1 MSEDNTIT
9 AQEIEE
15 AAPPVGAPNLQ
26 NDMNQQEIDAA
37 IQANREYEMKRS
49 VHAWL
54 CFHSGLFSEWGID
67 HDYIDNAA
75 NSTSIRMHEEGHY
88 RWDSAIESRRN
99 AMCSLRTQIGVNITP
114 SPIVFDTEG
123 IALGYNLPGFCDIP
137 ETTLS
142 NFEENFEGNAGCGY
156 HSWSEFCNYYR
167 NLASYLV
174 YDLEAVL
181 NILDDLVPHYLPQVD
196 NAWTQRQQ
204 NRHYR
209 KPSIQILGVHCDRD
223 RTVGE
228 ALSSRELGRLV
239 RVHGQITLLS
249 PKKTQFVEAVFKCS
263 RCENPD
269 NQVVRQNPYD
279 DELLYPL
286 PCSVPGHTGWTL
298 LEPPES
304 KTITIRRAHIQDP
317 QVSSS
322 DSPVVLVE
330 FQQELS
336 DSIGPGEEVVL
347 VGYVRSRPMNK
358 TSKKDRNREVFL
370 IVTGI
375 ESSSVQ
381 SDIQVLP
388 EERETIQEWAN
399 ARSFSERMDALT
411 RSFAPQIVGRDY
423 VKHALLLQQAGGSSN
438 STRPDIH
445 VALFGD
451 PGTGKTVLARAA
463 LDLSP
468 ASRYISAERATIP
481 GMVGGMSTKSEL
493 FSSGDKRVIVPGV
506 LASVGPGGI
515 AVIDEAHFLDSRGKD
530 LSTQLNTALE
540 TQEVPLAMV
549 DGGKVSTKTPV
560 LFAANPKKG
569 DNTRFDESSSLTY
582 AEQAGMASSTLSRVD
597 IPIVMMDK
605 TQSEDEEMRRAM
617 SALMSLNGNFDA
629 DNPENELLDLRFL
642 QCFFSMAREFRQVS
656 IPMDIIQYIAKEQVE
671 SRLNRSDGDS
681 VSNRR
686 INSVGR
692 LACAAAKISFSNI
705 VTKEH
710 ADFAISVMSKT
721 LMDISPSASEGGKT
735 VNQANRVEDIWNAL
749 NVFYSIT
756 EKTKLSLEEIE
767 EGISTHWDRENN
779 GKPPNR
785 NAILKALTH
794 FVSLNKRHSQHG
806 GFIKIGRSYGF
817 DND

>member
-1 MSEDNTIT
+1 MTNEGIPVWD
-9 AQEIEE
+9 IEE
-15 AAPPVGAPNLQ
+15 PDINLGDLVLEDE
-26 NDMNQQEIDAA
+26 NDALV
-37 IQANREYEMKRS
+37 ANREREMKRS

-54 CFHSGLFSEWGID
+54 CFHSGLFSEWGLTHGAID
-67 HDYIDNAA
+67 EAA
-75 NSTSIRMHEEGHY
+75 MSSSERMQSEGHY

-99 AMCSLRTQIGVNITP
+99 AMCSLQTQLGEDITP
-114 SPIVFDTEG
+114 SPISFDTEG
-123 IALGYNLPGFCDIP
+123 IALGYNLPGLFDIP
-137 ETTLS
+137 EDELRVFNDRFS
-142 NFEENFEGNAGCGY
+142 GDAGCGY
-156 HSWSEFCNYYR
+156 ETWQEFCAYYR

-174 YDLEAVL
+174 YDLDAVL
-181 NILDDLVPHYLPQVD
+181 VILQKLIPHYMPQV
-196 NAWTQRQQ
+196 NAAWTERQL

-209 KPSIQILGVHCDRD
+209 QPSIQVLGVHCDRD

-249 PKKTQFVEAVFKCS
+249 PKKTQFVEAAFKCS
-263 RCENPD
+263 RCEDPEIQLVN
-269 NQVVRQNPYD
+269 QNPYD
-279 DELLYPL
+279 DELLFPL
-286 PCSVPGHTGWTL
+286 PCSVQGHNGWTL

-304 KTITIRRAHIQDP
+304 TTLTIRRAQIQDP

-322 DSPVVLVE
+322 DTPVVLVE

-336 DSIGPGEEVVL
+336 DNIGPGEEVVL

-358 TSKKDRNREVFL
+358 TSKRDRNREVYL
-370 IVTGI
+370 VVTGV

-381 SDIQVLP
+381 TDVEVLP
-388 EERETIQEWAN
+388 EERDQVTEWCN
-399 ARSFSERMDALT
+399 GRSFEERMAELT

-423 VKHALLLQQAGGSSN
+423 VKHALILQQAGGSRLAQ
-438 STRPDIH
+438 RPDIH
-445 VALFGD
+445 VAMFGD
-451 PGTGKTVLARAA
+451 PGTGKTVMARWA
-463 LDLSP
+463 LGLSP

-481 GMVGGMSTKSEL
+481 GMVGGMSTKNEL

-549 DGGKVSTKTPV
+549 DGGKVTTKTPV

-569 DNTRFDESSSLTY
+569 DNTKFDPLSNLTY
-582 AEQAGMASSTLSRVD
+582 AQQAGIADSTMSRLDV
-597 IPIVMMDK
+597 PIVMRDVL
-605 TQSEDEEMRRAM
+605 QDEEEETRRAI
-617 SALMSLNGNFDA
+617 SALMSLNGSFTEEGEHDIL
-629 DNPENELLDLRFL
+629 PLRFL
-642 QCFFSMAREFRQVS
+642 QCFFSIAREYEEVT
-656 IPMDIIQYIAKEQVE
+656 IPMDIMRYIAKEQVQ

-686 INSVGR
+686 INSIGR
-692 LACAAAKISFSNI
+692 LACAAAKISFSTI

-710 ADFAISVMSKT
+710 ADFAISIMALT

-735 VNQANRVEDIWNAL
+735 SQQMNRDEGIWNAL
-749 NVFYSIT
+749 NSYYAST
-756 EKTKLSLEEIE
+756 EKTQFTMEEFV
-767 EGISTHWDRENN
+767 EGIREHWGNVNEGTAPKRD
-779 GKPPNR
+779 
-785 NAILKALTH
+785 AIVQAITGFL
-794 FVSLNKRHSQHG
+794 SQGKRHNTNG
-806 GFIKIGRSYGF
+806 GLRKSGKTWGF

>member
-1 MSEDNTIT
+1 MTNDGIPVWD
-9 AQEIEE
+9 IEE
-15 AAPPVGAPNLQ
+15 PDIDLGDLVLEDE
-26 NDMNQQEIDAA
+26 NDALT
-37 IQANREYEMKRS
+37 ANRVREMKRS

-54 CFHSGLFSEWGID
+54 CFHSGLFSEWGLTHDAID
-67 HDYIDNAA
+67 EVAM
-75 NSTSIRMHEEGHY
+75 SSSERMQTEGHY

-99 AMCSLRTQIGVNITP
+99 AMCSLRTQLGEDITP
-114 SPIVFDTEG
+114 SPVCFDTEG
-123 IALGYNLPGFCDIP
+123 IALGYNLPGLFDIP
-137 ETTLS
+137 EAELRVF
-142 NFEENFEGNAGCGY
+142 NDRFDGDAGCGY
-156 HSWSEFCNYYR
+156 DTWQEFCNYYR

-174 YDLEAVL
+174 YDLAAVL
-181 NILDDLVPHYLPQVD
+181 AILQDLLPHYMPQV
-196 NAWTQRQQ
+196 NQAWTERQL

-209 KPSIQILGVHCDRD
+209 QPSIQVLGVHCDRD

-249 PKKTQFVEAVFKCS
+249 PKKTQFVEAAFHCS
-263 RCENPD
+263 RCEDPE
-269 NQVVRQNPYD
+269 VHLVRQNPYD
-279 DELLYPL
+279 DELLMPL
-286 PCSVPGHTGWTL
+286 PCSVQGHNGWTL

-304 KTITIRRAHIQDP
+304 KTLTIRRAQIQDP

-322 DSPVVLVE
+322 DTPVVLVE

-336 DSIGPGEEVVL
+336 DNIGPGEEVVL

-358 TSKKDRNREVFL
+358 TSKRDRNREVYL
-370 IVTGI
+370 VVTGI

-381 SDIQVLP
+381 TDVEVLP
-388 EERETIQEWAN
+388 EERDEVLAWAQG
-399 ARSFSERMDALT
+399 RSFEERMAELT

-423 VKHALLLQQAGGSSN
+423 VKHALILQQSGGSRLAQ
-438 STRPDIH
+438 RPDIH
-445 VALFGD
+445 VAMFGD
-451 PGTGKTVLARAA
+451 PGTGKTVMARWA
-463 LDLSP
+463 LGLSP

-481 GMVGGMSTKSEL
+481 GMVGGMSTKNEL

-549 DGGKVSTKTPV
+549 DGGKVTTKTPV

-569 DNTRFDESSSLTY
+569 DNTKFDPLSNLTY
-582 AEQAGMASSTLSRVD
+582 AEQAGIATSTMSRIDV
-597 IPIVMMDK
+597 PIVMRD
-605 TQSEDEEMRRAM
+605 TLQDEEEETRRAI
-617 SALMSLNGNFDA
+617 SALMSLNGNFS
-629 DNPENELLDLRFL
+629 DNSPDGEILPLRFL
-642 QCFFSMAREFRQVS
+642 QCFFSIAREHSEVT
-656 IPMDIIQYIAKEQVE
+656 IPMDIMRYIAKEQVH

-686 INSVGR
+686 INSIGR
-692 LACAAAKISFSNI
+692 LACAAAKISFSTT

-710 ADFAISVMSKT
+710 ADFAISIMART

-735 VNQANRVEDIWNAL
+735 SQQMSRDDSIWNAL
-749 NVFYSIT
+749 NSFYSSTDKTQFTMEDLVEGVRSHWNMENEGTAPKRDAIVQGIT
-756 EKTKLSLEEIE
+756 GFLST
-767 EGISTHWDRENN
+767 G
-779 GKPPNR
+779 
-785 NAILKALTH
+785 
-794 FVSLNKRHSQHG
+794 KRHSTNG
-806 GFIKIGRSYGF
+806 GLRKSGKTWGF

>member
-9 AQEIEE
+9 AQQTEE
-15 AAPPVGAPNLQ
+15 PPTPPESEQVGAALS
-26 NDMNQQEIDAA
+26 QEELDAA

-54 CFHSGLFSEWGID
+54 CFHSGLFSEWGLT
-67 HDYIDNAA
+67 HDYIDDAA
-75 NSTSIRMHEEGHY
+75 NTTSIRMHEEGHY

-99 AMCSLRTQIGVNITP
+99 AMCSLRTQMGVNITP
-114 SPIVFDTEG
+114 APIVFDTEG
-123 IALGYNLPGFCDIP
+123 IALGYNLPGFCDISDSA
-137 ETTLS
+137 LAS
-142 NFEENFEGNAGCGY
+142 FDENFDRNAGCGY
-156 HSWSEFCNYYR
+156 SSWLEFCNYYR

-181 NILDDLVPHYLPQVD
+181 NILSDLLPDYLPQVD
-196 NAWTQRQQ
+196 NAWAQRQQ

-209 KPSIQILGVHCDRD
+209 KPSFQVLGVHCDRD

-263 RCENPD
+263 RCDNPD
-269 NQVVRQNPYD
+269 NQIVRQNPYD

-388 EERETIQEWAN
+388 EERETIEAWAN
-399 ARSFSERMDALT
+399 ARSFSERMTALT

-438 STRPDIH
+438 TTRPDIH

-451 PGTGKTVLARAA
+451 PGTGKTVMARAA
-463 LDLSP
+463 LGLSP

-605 TQSEDEEMRRAM
+605 TQSEDQEMRRAM
-617 SALMSLNGNFDA
+617 SALMSLNGNFNT
-629 DNPENELLDLRFL
+629 DNPDSELLDLRFL

-656 IPMDIIQYIAKEQVE
+656 IPMDIIQYIAKEQVQ
-671 SRLNRSDGDS
+671 SRLNRTDGDS

-692 LACAAAKISFSNI
+692 LACAAAKISFSNV

-710 ADFAISVMSKT
+710 ADFAISIMSKT

-735 VNQANRVEDIWNAL
+735 AQQANRDEGIWNAL
-749 NVFYSIT
+749 HSYYAST
-756 EKTKLSLEEIE
+756 EKTKVTMGDFI
-767 EGISTHWDRENN
+767 EGIREHWSIVNE
-779 GKPPNR
+779 GPVPKEA
-785 NAILKALTH
+785 AIRKAITAFQAH
-794 FVSLNKRHSQHG
+794 GKRHSIHG
-806 GFIKIGRSYGF
+806 ALRKSGQSFGF

>member
-9 AQEIEE
+9 AQQTVEPEPPAESEHVGTDLSQEE
-15 AAPPVGAPNLQ
+15 L
-26 NDMNQQEIDAA
+26 DAA

-54 CFHSGLFSEWGID
+54 CFHSGLFSEWGLT
-67 HDYIDNAA
+67 HDYIDDAA
-75 NSTSIRMHEEGHY
+75 NTTSIRMHEEGHY

-114 SPIVFDTEG
+114 APIVFDIEG
-123 IALGYNLPGFCDIP
+123 IGLGYNLPGFCDIP
-137 ETTLS
+137 DNVLASFNTL
-142 NFEENFEGNAGCGY
+142 FDRDAGCDY
-156 HSWSEFCNYYR
+156 SSWSEYCNYYR

-181 NILDDLVPHYLPQVD
+181 NILSDLLPDYLPQVD
-196 NAWTQRQQ
+196 SAWAQRQQ

-209 KPSIQILGVHCDRD
+209 KPSIQVLGVHCDRD

-263 RCENPD
+263 RCDNPD
-269 NQVVRQNPYD
+269 NQIVRQNPYD

-388 EERETIQEWAN
+388 EERETIEAWAN
-399 ARSFSERMDALT
+399 ARSFSERMAALT

-438 STRPDIH
+438 TTRPDIH

-451 PGTGKTVLARAA
+451 PGTGKTVMARAA
-463 LDLSP
+463 LGLSP

-569 DNTRFDESSSLTY
+569 DDTRFDESSSLTY

-617 SALMSLNGNFDA
+617 SALMSLNGNFNT
-629 DNPENELLDLRFL
+629 DNPDSELLDLRFL

-656 IPMDIIQYIAKEQVE
+656 IPMDIIQYIAKEQVQ

-692 LACAAAKISFSNI
+692 LACAAAKISFSNV

-710 ADFAISVMSKT
+710 ADFAISIMSKT

-735 VNQANRVEDIWNAL
+735 VSQANRDQDIWNAL
-749 NVFYSIT
+749 NSFYSAT
-756 EKTKLSLEEIE
+756 EKTKLTMEEMV
-767 EGISTHWDRENN
+767 EGIKAHWNIVNEGTAPKRDAIVQAMTGFLST
-779 GKPPNR
+779 G
-785 NAILKALTH
+785 
-794 FVSLNKRHSQHG
+794 KRHAQNG
-806 GFIKIGRSYGF
+806 GLRKSGRTWGF

>member
-1 MSEDNTIT
+1 MTDDGIPVWD
-9 AQEIEE
+9 IEE
-15 AAPPVGAPNLQ
+15 PDIDLGDLVLEDE
-26 NDMNQQEIDAA
+26 NDALA
-37 IQANREYEMKRS
+37 ANRVREMKRS

-54 CFHSGLFSEWGID
+54 CFHSGLFSEWGLTHDAID
-67 HDYIDNAA
+67 EAA
-75 NSTSIRMHEEGHY
+75 MNSSERMQTEGHY

-99 AMCSLRTQIGVNITP
+99 AMCSLRTQLGEDITP
-114 SPIVFDTEG
+114 SPVSFDTEG
-123 IALGYNLPGFCDIP
+123 IALGYNLPGLFDIP
-137 ETTLS
+137 EAELRVF
-142 NFEENFEGNAGCGY
+142 NDRFDGDAGCGY
-156 HSWSEFCNYYR
+156 DTWQEFCNYYR

-174 YDLEAVL
+174 YDLAAVL
-181 NILDDLVPHYLPQVD
+181 GILQDLLPHYMPQVD
-196 NAWTQRQQ
+196 QAWTERQL

-209 KPSIQILGVHCDRD
+209 QPSIQVLGVHCDRD

-249 PKKTQFVEAVFKCS
+249 PKKTQFVEAAFHCS
-263 RCENPD
+263 RCEDPD
-269 NQVVRQNPYD
+269 IHLVRQNPYD
-279 DELLYPL
+279 DELLMPL
-286 PCSVPGHTGWTL
+286 PCSVQGHNGWTL

-304 KTITIRRAHIQDP
+304 KTLTIRRAQIQDP

-322 DSPVVLVE
+322 DTPVVLVE

-336 DSIGPGEEVVL
+336 DNIGPGEEVVL

-358 TSKKDRNREVFL
+358 TSKRDRNREVYL
-370 IVTGI
+370 VVTGV

-381 SDIQVLP
+381 SDVEVLP
-388 EERETIQEWAN
+388 EERDHVIEWAN
-399 ARSFSERMDALT
+399 SRSFEERMFDLT

-423 VKHALLLQQAGGSSN
+423 VKHALILQQAGGSRLAQ
-438 STRPDIH
+438 RPDIH
-445 VALFGD
+445 VAMFGD
-451 PGTGKTVLARAA
+451 PGTGKTVMARWA
-463 LDLSP
+463 LGLSP

-481 GMVGGMSTKSEL
+481 GMVGGMSTKNEL

-549 DGGKVSTKTPV
+549 DGGKVTTKTPV

-569 DNTRFDESSSLTY
+569 DNTKFDPLSSLTY
-582 AEQAGMASSTLSRVD
+582 AQQAGIADSTMSRLDV
-597 IPIVMMDK
+597 PIVMRDVL
-605 TQSEDEEMRRAM
+605 QDEEEETRRAI
-617 SALMSLNGNFDA
+617 SALMSLNGSFTEEGEHDIL
-629 DNPENELLDLRFL
+629 PLRFL
-642 QCFFSMAREFRQVS
+642 QCFFSIAREYEEVT
-656 IPMDIIQYIAKEQVE
+656 IPMDIMRYIAKEQVQ

-686 INSVGR
+686 INSIGR
-692 LACAAAKISFSNI
+692 LACAAAKISFSTI

-710 ADFAISVMSKT
+710 ADFAISIMART

-735 VNQANRVEDIWNAL
+735 SQQMNRDEGIWNAL
-749 NVFYSIT
+749 NSFYAST
-756 EKTKLSLEEIE
+756 DKTQFTMEDFV
-767 EGISTHWDRENN
+767 EGIREHWNN
-779 GKPPNR
+779 VNEGTAPKR
-785 NAILKALTH
+785 DAIVQAITGFL
-794 FVSLNKRHSQHG
+794 SQGKRHNTNG
-806 GFIKIGRSYGF
+806 GLRKSGKTWGF

>member
-9 AQEIEE
+9 AQQTVEPEPPAESEHVGTDLSQEE
-15 AAPPVGAPNLQ
+15 L
-26 NDMNQQEIDAA
+26 DAA

-54 CFHSGLFSEWGID
+54 CFHSGLFSEWGLT
-67 HDYIDNAA
+67 HDYIDDAA
-75 NSTSIRMHEEGHY
+75 NTTSIRMHEEGHY

-114 SPIVFDTEG
+114 APIVFDIEG
-123 IALGYNLPGFCDIP
+123 IGLGYNLPGFCDIP
-137 ETTLS
+137 DSVLASFNTL
-142 NFEENFEGNAGCGY
+142 FDRDAGCDY
-156 HSWSEFCNYYR
+156 SSWSEYCNYYR

-181 NILDDLVPHYLPQVD
+181 NILSDLLPDYLPQVD
-196 NAWTQRQQ
+196 SAWAQRQQ

-209 KPSIQILGVHCDRD
+209 KPSIQVLGVHCDRD

-269 NQVVRQNPYD
+269 NQIVRQNPYD

-388 EERETIQEWAN
+388 EERETIEAWAN
-399 ARSFSERMDALT
+399 ARSFSERMTALT

-438 STRPDIH
+438 TTRPDIH

-451 PGTGKTVLARAA
+451 PGTGKTVMARAA
-463 LDLSP
+463 LGLSP

-569 DNTRFDESSSLTY
+569 DNTR
-582 AEQAGMASSTLSRVD
+582 
-597 IPIVMMDK
+597 
-605 TQSEDEEMRRAM
+605 
-617 SALMSLNGNFDA
+617 LMSLVA
-629 DNPENELLDLRFL
+629 
-642 QCFFSMAREFRQVS
+642 
-656 IPMDIIQYIAKEQVE
+656 
-671 SRLNRSDGDS
+671 
-681 VSNRR
+681 
-686 INSVGR
+686 
-692 LACAAAKISFSNI
+692 
-705 VTKEH
+705 
-710 ADFAISVMSKT
+710 
-721 LMDISPSASEGGKT
+721 
-735 VNQANRVEDIWNAL
+735 
-749 NVFYSIT
+749 
-756 EKTKLSLEEIE
+756 
-767 EGISTHWDRENN
+767 
-779 GKPPNR
+779 
-785 NAILKALTH
+785 
-794 FVSLNKRHSQHG
+794 
-806 GFIKIGRSYGF
+806 
-817 DND
+817 